1 MAKKSRFA
9 IAVVMIGV
17 MAGCATSPW
26 HGNLMSNNQLIAADC
41 QQLTMEER
49 RVSENIQHLNEA
61 SSGGTVGAV
70 ILAVLEGLGGTS
82 GTASANSANLADQH
96 SQQAAQL
103 ENRKS
108 MIATL
113 RSKKGCV

>member
-1 MAKKSRFA
+1 MADKAKLA
-9 IAVVMIGV
+9 ITLMMLGAMV
-17 MAGCATSPW
+17 GCATSPW
-26 HGNLMSNNQLIAADC
+26 HENLMNNNQLIAADC

-49 RVSENIQHLNEA
+49 RVSDNIQHLNEA
-61 SSGGTVGAV
+61 SSVGTVGAV
-70 ILAVLEGLGGTS
+70 LLAVLEGLGGTS
-82 GTASANSANLADQH
+82 GAAAGNSANLANQH

-108 MIATL
+108 IIATL